1 MASLYLTV
9 SPQYPCLPI
18 KTLVRNKSL
27 ALSLPVPVPT
37 PLSYAPYSLTSGRAV
52 QLPHAHAARGVSA
65 PLGTSL
71 SPLARRTSP
80 SGPATPAAPPPL
92 PCSLP
97 SRPGLSSD
105 TCHGA
110 LISLLHL
117 AGPLASCHHP
127 SSVCFSHSKVGS
139 LASVSLGLGCFS
151 VLLDIP
157 PQAPVVMPCS
167 PFFCVPRL

>member
-1 MASLYLTV
+1 MSSPKNPRKKQVTGSVFPGSRSHLLVTLLTRR
-9 SPQYPCLPI
+9 
-18 KTLVRNKSL
+18 TGG
-27 ALSLPVPVPT
+27 ALS
-37 PLSYAPYSLTSGRAV
+37 SC
-52 QLPHAHAARGVSA
+52 PHARATGGVSA
-65 PLGTSL
+65 PLATSR
-71 SPLARRTSP
+71 SSLARRTSP

-92 PCSLP
+92 LCSVP

-105 TCHGA
+105 PCHGA
-110 LISLLHL
+110 LFSPLHL
-117 AGPLASCHHP
+117 AGPLAFCHHP

-139 LASVSLGLGCFS
+139 LASVSLGPGCFS